1 MEKKSLEMLAA
12 NSELQ
17 SSMKSNPENN
27 PQLESHYITPWTCLQ
42 IFGPDTV
49 DFLNRLLSIKVSL
62 IPLQQGSWAFLLD
75 HRGRVQESI
84 YLLREDTQSFIA
96 ISEMAIQ
103 TLHDALD
110 LFLFAED
117 LNLKILND
125 QQCIYSRFS
134 TNTSTQ
140 DLLQTLFAHRHW
152 PFKLMGN
159 HHEYLSIGSKEQVIE
174 FMKLH
179 ESSTL
184 LSDTDFEHDRIS
196 LGIPQV
202 LREYKDRNPLNV
214 SIQGISEGKG
224 CYPGQEVIEKTL
236 ALGKPAKRTLSVKV
250 YASHEALHTLVQN
263 YLKQEAISV
272 LSVPPNSPHEQAKS
286 LGLVTSLSPMIM
298 NKDQES
304 MSPFVC
310 AIIQVK
316 NRPEYP
322 NDLVLSFPNP
332 PPERFEVTIMN
343 NDL

>member
-1 MEKKSLEMLAA
+1 MEKKSPKALATNTEPQSSIKS
-12 NSELQ
+12 NSED
-17 SSMKSNPENN
+17 N
-27 PQLESHYITPWTCLQ
+27 PQLESHYITPWSCLH

-49 DFLNRLLSIKVSL
+49 DFLNRLLSIKVSS

-96 ISEMAIQ
+96 ISEIDIQ

-117 LNLKILND
+117 LNLNILTD
-125 QQCIYSRFS
+125 QQCIYSRLS
-134 TNTSTQ
+134 PNTLTQ
-140 DLLQTLFAHRHW
+140 DLLQKTFAHRHW

-159 HHEYLSIGSKEQVIE
+159 HHEYLSIGSKEQVTEFIE
-174 FMKLH
+174 LH
-179 ESSTL
+179 ASSTL

-202 LREYKDRNPLNV
+202 LREYKDRSPLNV

-250 YASHEALHTLVQN
+250 YASHEALHTLIQN

-272 LSVPPNSPHEQAKS
+272 VSVPPDSTHEQAKS
-286 LGLVTSLSPMIM
+286 LGLVTSLSPTIM

-304 MSPFVC
+304 MSPCVC
-310 AIIQVK
+310 AIVQVK

-322 NDLVLSFPNP
+322 NDLVLSFTDL